1 MSGVTSKDTRLGA
14 GPGGNT
20 PRVPAP
26 TVVEVRELTKTFD
39 NGRVTAL
46 DRVSFAVPE
55 GQLTVIIGL
64 SGSGKSTLLRHL
76 NGMHQPSAGGVEVL
90 GNEVSALGSK
100 ALRSLRRDIGFVFQ
114 SFNIVGRM
122 TCLENVLSG
131 ALGRLR
137 GPRYGVL
144 SYSKALRREAL
155 EQLDRVGLGDRA
167 FQRTDTLSGGQQQRV
182 AIARTLMQQPRIVL
196 ADEPVASLDPE
207 ISGQVMDVLF
217 RSCVEDNITVLCS
230 LHQVDLA
237 LGWANRLIGLRDGGL
252 VLDTLVDT
260 DLDQQRVMDV
270 YQRLDPTGQKIDEYR
285 DSVVAPS

>member
-1 MSGVTSKDTRLGA
+1 MVTDTGSRSPIVEVTS
-14 GPGGNT
+14 
-20 PRVPAP
+20 
-26 TVVEVRELTKTFD
+26 LTKTFD
-39 NGRVTAL
+39 NWRVRAL
-46 DRVSFAVPE
+46 DDVTLSVPE
-55 GQLTVIIGL
+55 GQMTVIIGL

-76 NGMHQPSAGGVEVL
+76 NGMHQPTSGAVRIL
-90 GNEVSALGSK
+90 GSDLVGLGSK
-100 ALRSLRRDIGFVFQ
+100 DLRRLRRDIGFVFQ
-114 SFNIVGRM
+114 SFNIVGRLS
-122 TCLENVLSG
+122 CLENVMSG

-144 SYSKALRREAL
+144 SYPRSLRREAL

-237 LGWANRLIGLRDGGL
+237 LGWANRLIGLRDGRV
-252 VLDTLVDT
+252 VLDTAVDT
-260 DLDQQRVMDV
+260 ALDTERVMEV
-270 YQRLDPTGQKIDEYR
+270 YKRLDPTGEKATEYE
-285 DSVVAPS
+285 SPAVHQ

>member
-1 MSGVTSKDTRLGA
+1 MSHDRPTARTVIEVTDL
-14 GPGGNT
+14 
-20 PRVPAP
+20 V
-26 TVVEVRELTKTFD
+26 KTFD

-46 DRVSFAVPE
+46 DKVSFAIPE

-76 NGMHQPSAGGVEVL
+76 NGMHQPTSGSVKVL
-90 GNEVSALGSK
+90 DQNVPTLKGK
-100 ALRSLRRDIGFVFQ
+100 PLRALRRDIGFVFQ
-114 SFNIVGRM
+114 SFNIVGRL
-122 TCLENVLSG
+122 TCLENVMSG

-144 SYSKALRREAL
+144 SYSKDLRREAL

-182 AIARTLMQQPRIVL
+182 AIARTLMQKPRLVL

-217 RSCVEDNITVLCS
+217 RSCVEDGITVVCS

-237 LGWANRLIGLRDGGL
+237 LGWANRLVGLRDGRV
-252 VLDTLVDT
+252 VLDSMVDS
-260 DLDQQRVMDV
+260 DLDQQVVMDV

-285 DSVVAPS
+285 SSVGART

>member
-1 MSGVTSKDTRLGA
+1 MSHDHPTARTVIEVTDL
-14 GPGGNT
+14 
-20 PRVPAP
+20 V
-26 TVVEVRELTKTFD
+26 KTFD

-46 DRVSFAVPE
+46 DKVSFAIPE

-76 NGMHQPSAGGVEVL
+76 NGMHQPTSGSVKVL
-90 GNEVSALGSK
+90 DQNVPTLKGK
-100 ALRSLRRDIGFVFQ
+100 PLRALRRDIGFVFQ
-114 SFNIVGRM
+114 SFNIVGRL
-122 TCLENVLSG
+122 TCLENVMSG

-144 SYSKALRREAL
+144 SYSKDLRREAL

-182 AIARTLMQQPRIVL
+182 AIARTLMQKPRLVL

-217 RSCVEDNITVLCS
+217 RSCVEDGITVVCS

-237 LGWANRLIGLRDGGL
+237 LGWANRLIGLRDGRV
-252 VLDTLVDT
+252 VLDSMVDS
-260 DLDQQRVMDV
+260 DLDQQVVMDV

-285 DSVVAPS
+285 SSVGART

>member
-1 MSGVTSKDTRLGA
+1 MSA
-14 GPGGNT
+14 GPGGET
-20 PRVPAP
+20 PRASAR
-26 TVVEVRELTKTFD
+26 TVVAVDGLVKTFD
-39 NGRVTAL
+39 SGRVTAL
-46 DRVSFAVPE
+46 DRVTFTVPE

-76 NGMHQPSAGGVEVL
+76 NGMHQPTSGRVEVL
-90 GNEVSALGSK
+90 GQTVTELSGK
-100 ALRSLRRDIGFVFQ
+100 RLRALRRDIGFVFQ
-114 SFNIVGRM
+114 SFNIVGRVS
-122 TCLENVLSG
+122 CLENVLSG
-131 ALGRLR
+131 ALGRLK

-144 SYSKALRREAL
+144 SYPRSLRREAL
-155 EQLDRVGLGDRA
+155 DQLERVGLADRA

-182 AIARTLMQQPRIVL
+182 AIARTLMQKPRVVL

-237 LGWANRLIGLRDGGL
+237 LGWANRLIGLRDGAL

-260 DLDQQRVMDV
+260 GLDEAKVMEV
-270 YQRLDPTGQKIDEYR
+270 YQRLDPTGQKVHEYR
-285 DSVVAPS
+285 DSVAAPT

>member
-1 MSGVTSKDTRLGA
+1 MSTAHPQPRTVIEVTDLA
-14 GPGGNT
+14 
-20 PRVPAP
+20 
-26 TVVEVRELTKTFD
+26 KTFD

-46 DRVSFAVPE
+46 DKVSFSIPE

-76 NGMHQPSAGGVEVL
+76 NGMHQPTSGSVKVL
-90 GNEVSALGSK
+90 NQFVPTLSGK
-100 ALRSLRRDIGFVFQ
+100 PLRALRRDIGFVFQ
-114 SFNIVGRM
+114 SFNIVGRL
-122 TCLENVLSG
+122 TCLENVMSG
-131 ALGRLR
+131 ALGRLK

-144 SYSKALRREAL
+144 SYSKDLRREAL

-182 AIARTLMQQPRIVL
+182 AIARTLMQKPRLVL

-217 RSCVEDNITVLCS
+217 RSCVEDGITVVCS

-237 LGWANRLIGLRDGGL
+237 LGWANRLIGLRDGKV
-252 VLDTLVDT
+252 VLDSVVDS
-260 DLDQQRVMDV
+260 DLDQQVVMDV
-270 YQRLDPTGQKIDEYR
+270 YQRLDPTGQKIEEYR
-285 DSVVAPS
+285 SSVGSRT